1 MTLIPL
7 TPKQAYD
14 DQIKLKSEHE
24 AMGGE
29 NHGEEQGERRP
40 SDSARTQTTTIH
52 SATHPNTNKYSANT
66 PNKSNHS
73 TTTQKHPNLAESG
86 GKTRE
91 VKKVK
96 KDDENCVEK
105 LKKQPNF
112 YAREGEVRS
121 AFFTNK
127 PMILL
132 VHKEAYFNT
141 NDLDHIVPGVAI
153 SLLQEF
159 DDVFPDDTPSGL
171 PPLRGIE
178 HQIDFV
184 PGASIPNRS
193 TYRSNP
199 EKTKEL
205 QRQVDELMEKGYIRE
220 SISPCVVP
228 VLLMPKK
235 DEIWR
240 MCVDC

>member
-1 MTLIPL
+1 M
-7 TPKQAYD
+7 YD

-24 AMGGE
+24 AMGRE
-29 NHGEEQGERRP
+29 NQGEEQGERRT
-40 SDSARTQTTTIH
+40 SDSVRTQTSTTH
-52 SATHPNTNKYSANT
+52 SATHLNTSKYSANT

-86 GKTRE
+86 GKTRG
-91 VKKVK
+91 VKKVSK
-96 KDDENCVEK
+96 CDENCVEK

-132 VHKEAYFNT
+132 VYKEAYFNT
-141 NDLDHIVPGVAI
+141 NDLDHIVPSVAI
-153 SLLQEF
+153 SLLQGF

-184 PGASIPNRS
+184 PGASIPNRPA
-193 TYRSNP
+193 YRSNP
-199 EKTKEL
+199 EETKEL
-205 QRQVDELMEKGYIRE
+205 
-220 SISPCVVP
+220 
-228 VLLMPKK
+228 
-235 DEIWR
+235 
-240 MCVDC
+240 